1 MFRYAYTDTL
11 NLTSVEDAMLTAY
24 AAKKYLLPHL
34 LRECFVFIEAHVSPK
49 NVCQVY
55 EFAAVL
61 EAHHLIYECL
71 NIIDRQTH
79 HVLTCST
86 FPSISVSTLETI
98 VGRPYLNIYSEFSLY
113 SAVHL
118 WAEEECKRRNVE
130 IEMENLRIVLDSVLP
145 HVRFLAMTAEEF
157 CKGPAKNGLLSK
169 DECYAIFMNLAIPG
183 IVPMPK
189 GLSSDMT
196 KRTVPPD
203 FFIASR
209 FSPTGFHSPVRP
221 VRVCGIR
228 FTVTNHDIF
237 LVGVGFPVRLDTNYF
252 SVRQPKFEGSL
263 RFLYKIQEDKIERE
277 DMSVSFS
284 LARDKDVRL
293 RLRKTYYVRKGIECE
308 LELHVNSMLAEDVV
322 IPNMRNRKKED
333 TVDGI
338 TFHFHQFS
346 RGQASNAAELME
358 FSEIYYYF

>member
-1 MFRYAYTDTL
+1 
-11 NLTSVEDAMLTAY
+11 MLTAY

-79 HVLTCST
+79 HVLTCNT
-86 FPSISVSTLETI
+86 FPSVSVSTLETI
-98 VGRPYLNIYSEFSLY
+98 VSRPYLNIYSEFSLY

-118 WAEEECKRRNVE
+118 WAEEECKRRSVE
-130 IEMENLRIVLDSVLP
+130 IEMENLRIVLDTVLP

-196 KRTVPPD
+196 KRSVPAD
-203 FFIASR
+203 FFVANR
-209 FSPTGFHSPVRP
+209 FKPAGFHSPVRP
-221 VRVCGIR
+221 VKVCGIR

-237 LVGVGFPVRLDTNYF
+237 LVGVGFPVRLDSNFIT
-252 SVRQPKFEGSL
+252 VRQPKYDGSL

-277 DMSVSFS
+277 DMQVSFS
-284 LARDKDVRL
+284 LAREKDVRL
-293 RLRKTYYVRKGIECE
+293 RLRKTYYVRKGVECE

-322 IPNMRNRKKED
+322 IPNMRNRKKEE

-338 TFHFHQFS
+338 TFHFHQFN
-346 RGQASNAAELME
+346 RGQANNASEIME